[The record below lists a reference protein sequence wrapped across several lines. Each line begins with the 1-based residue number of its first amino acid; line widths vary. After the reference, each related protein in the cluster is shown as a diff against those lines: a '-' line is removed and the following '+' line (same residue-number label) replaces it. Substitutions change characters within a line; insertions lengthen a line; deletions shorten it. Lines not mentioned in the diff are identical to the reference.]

1 MKKESYDF
9 FIYSLSL
16 KLVLEVDHLRKLK
29 ISTMSKTLENKSAM
43 LKDLKKAVNSFV
55 YSPTES
61 KLANCRLQVTELVQF
76 LQSIEVPK
84 EEAKK
89 PKASKSKSKASKPK
103 ATKPKATKPK
113 ASKEESMTVSHKEIA
128 DALGLTAKSPKPKA
142 SKSSSKTGRKAEIEA
157 LLSSGKKM
165 KRAERS
171 VLNKELF
178 ALQTAEKRS
187 SKKSKSKAIRR
198 PKRTSEAGLEL
209 TQAKD
214 GIGIGK
220 AKKTKAVA
228 LDGSQAMPFEP
239 RKEVE
244 VVEPKVRKKEFMKVT
259 LLEGETPQEAMARLR
274 SAQIEAAR
282 LEAEALIADT
292 APF

>member
-1 MKKESYDF
+1 
-9 FIYSLSL
+9 
-16 KLVLEVDHLRKLK
+16 
-29 ISTMSKTLENKSAM
+29 MSKTLENKSAT

-84 EEAKK
+84 EEPKK

-103 ATKPKATKPK
+103 ATT
-113 ASKEESMTVSHKEIA
+113 
-128 DALGLTAKSPKPKA
+128 KPKA
-142 SKSSSKTGRKAEIEA
+142 SKSSSKTDRKAEIEA

-187 SKKSKSKAIRR
+187 SKKSKSKAVRR
-198 PKRTSEAGLEL
+198 PKRTSTAGLEL

-239 RKEVE
+239 RKEVP
-244 VVEPKVRKKEFMKVT
+244 VVEPKVRKKEQMKLT
-259 LLEGETPQEAMARLR
+259 LLEGETPQEAMARHR

-292 APF
+292 APLF

>member
-1 MKKESYDF
+1 MTSSFTLYL
-9 FIYSLSL
+9 LSWFWKSANL
-16 KLVLEVDHLRKLK
+16 GNLNF
-29 ISTMSKTLENKSAM
+29 STMSKTFEQKQVLVKT
-43 LKDLKKAVNSFV
+43 LKKAVNSFV
-55 YSPTES
+55 YSPSEE
-61 KLANCRLQVTELVQF
+61 KKANLSEAMASLSSF
-76 LQSIEVPK
+76 IDSIEVPTPEPPK
-84 EEAKK
+84 KEAKK
-89 PKASKSKSKASKPK
+89 KSPKTSKSKPSKASKSKPSKKSLTSKD
-103 ATKPKATKPK
+103 
-113 ASKEESMTVSHKEIA
+113 S
-128 DALGLTAKSPKPKA
+128 DRKS
-142 SKSSSKTGRKAEIEA
+142 EIEA

-178 ALQTAEKRS
+178 ALQTKERPTSS
-187 SKKSKSKAIRR
+187 SKRKSKAVRR